1 MSSIY
6 VVPLFVMGLFATL
19 TPEPTHPKAR
29 ALEVDASHSSVIFKV
44 KHQNVSWFYGRFDTI
59 KGSIILDEAKSSVS
73 LTIDASSANTG
84 NERRNRHLVGPDFF
98 NTKQFPEIKFESK
111 SVEVSKAG
119 HLNVKG
125 KLTIR
130 GVTKDVNAIAKKT
143 GEGKARGKPI
153 VGYHC
158 IFTIKRSDFG
168 ITYGKG
174 SLGDDVEVTIS
185 LECKG

>member
-6 VVPLFVMGLFATL
+6 VLPLFVMGLFVAI
-19 TPEPTHPKAR
+19 TPESAQPKAR
-29 ALEVDASHSSVIFKV
+29 DLEVDASHSSVIFKV

-59 KGSIILDEAKSSVS
+59 KGSILLDGAKSSVS

-84 NERRNRHLVGPDFF
+84 NERRDRHLVGPDFF
-98 NTKQFPEIKFESK
+98 NTKQFPEIKFESE
-111 SVEVSKAG
+111 SVEVSKEG

-125 KLTIR
+125 KLTMR
-130 GVTKDVNAIAKKT
+130 GVTKEVTAIANKT

-158 IFTIKRSDFG
+158 VFTVQRSDFG

-174 SLGDDVEVTIS
+174 ALGDDVEVTIS